1 MDKYN
6 VCAVGVFA
14 ASNSTEYDECIN
26 YKSEKYLRRKGLK
39 SDVNYSSTKIQF

>member
-26 YKSEKYLRRKGLK
+26 YKSEKIPKTQGFK
-39 SDVNYSSTKIQF
+39 K